1 MMEDATLGKGSERVD
16 APEEWLW
23 RTRVERLLG
32 IVIRWATRLAGAA
45 FVLSLFVP
53 GARIE
58 MAIIGTAV
66 LLAAPFLATLSAA
79 LLFGRRGDWRLSLL
93 AGALLVLLGVGAW
106 LSMHGPW

>member
-1 MMEDATLGKGSERVD
+1 MREGAPGKGSERVD

-32 IVIRWATRLAGAA
+32 VVIRWATRLAAVA
-45 FVLSLFVP
+45 FALSILVP
-53 GARIE
+53 GLRLRTA
-58 MAIIGTAV
+58 AAGTAV

-93 AGALLVLLGVGAW
+93 ATLLLCMLGIGALLSGHA
-106 LSMHGPW
+106 P